1 MAGNEQR
8 FQQAMNQGHSAAW
21 DQDWKDAAAFY
32 KQALEEFPDHPKA
45 LTSLGLAL
53 YQLQDYKVSL
63 VYYQKA
69 IKVAANDPMPLEK
82 AAELYDLIGNLE
94 QSVETR
100 MRAAEVYVQNR
111 DVNKAIELWAKAVNQ
126 KPDHLMAHSRL
137 AMVYEKM
144 KQPQQAMHEYLAVAS
159 IFQANGDIP
168 KAIQAA
174 TRAQQV
180 MPESQEP
187 ARALAMIQAGQRL
200 PRPTRPNA
208 VTSPLTQPPP
218 KPQPE
223 ASKAD
228 GTQPLT
234 HSALDPIAECRQKA
248 LAAMA
253 ELLFAQDDTQ
263 QDSGPSSR
271 RGGLQSLVDGV
282 GTSTSDKRQVDQTK
296 IILHVSQAIDFQS
309 KGKHGKAL
317 EELERAVEA
326 GLDHPAAHFDLSL
339 LLWEADRLEPAVKHL
354 QRIIAHADYMMGAR
368 LLLGQV
374 YANMGKAQDAAV
386 QMLEALKLA
395 DAQMVS
401 PSLAEALRR
410 SYDPLIEA
418 FQQAGNDLQVRL
430 YNNIRE
436 ILLRSNWREQLANAR
451 AQLPA
456 AEAGS
461 PPLPLVEIF
470 TEGRSSQIVETISTI
485 NQLARTGH
493 YRTAMEVA
501 FYALKDSPTYLPLHA
516 TMADLLLRQ
525 DQLQPAIA
533 KHKIIARNYAIRGE
547 AVRSIS
553 SYRRVL
559 ELSPMDM
566 DARNHLIDLLV
577 SHGQLDQ
584 AVDEYLQLADVHY
597 SLADLTSARTACD
610 LALRISQ
617 QDASNKVMR
626 IKVLHRM
633 ADIDLQGLDW
643 RRALRSY
650 EQIRAIQPD
659 DDQACAA
666 LIELN
671 IRLGQE
677 AQSIK
682 ELDGYIGAAL
692 RSGQRDKAVQMVEQ
706 LIADNPDQPVLKR
719 RLGELYRQAGR
730 IPEAIEQLD
739 SAGELFVQKKNKNA
753 AAEAISAILALN
765 PPNVADYQRLLAQ
778 IKSE

>member
-1 MAGNEQR
+1 MAGNEHQ

-21 DQDWKDAAAFY
+21 DQDWKEAAAFY
-32 KQALEEFPDHPKA
+32 KQALQEFPEHPKA
-45 LTSLGLAL
+45 LSSLGLAL
-53 YQLQDYKVSL
+53 YQLQDYKTSL
-63 VYYQKA
+63 IHYQKA
-69 IKVAANDPMPLEK
+69 VKVSPNDPMPLEK
-82 AAELYDLIGNLE
+82 MAELYDLIGNIE
-94 QSVETR
+94 QAVETR

-111 DVNKAIELWAKAVNQ
+111 EVNKAIELWAKAVNQ

-144 KQPQQAMHEYLAVAS
+144 QQPQQAVREYLAVAS
-159 IFQANGDIP
+159 IFQASGDVP

-180 MPESQEP
+180 MPESPEP
-187 ARALAMIQAGQRL
+187 GKALSMIQAGQRL
-200 PRPTRPNA
+200 PRPTRANA
-208 VTSPLTQPPP
+208 ITAPLTLPASPTEKSVETSPLTS
-218 KPQPE
+218 
-223 ASKAD
+223 SK
-228 GTQPLT
+228 
-234 HSALDPIAECRQKA
+234 LDPIAECRQKA
-248 LAAMA
+248 LTVMA
-253 ELLFAQDDTQ
+253 SLLFDQDEPQ
-263 QDSGPSSR
+263 EKSAGSR
-271 RGGLQSLVDGV
+271 RGGLQALMDGV
-282 GTSTSDKRQVDQTK
+282 GQSDGAQKPIDQTK
-296 IILHVSQAIDFQS
+296 IILHVSQAIEMQS
-309 KGKHGKAL
+309 KGRHGKAL
-317 EELERAVEA
+317 EELERAMEA

-354 QRIIAHADYMMGAR
+354 QRIIAHADYMLGGR

-374 YANMGKAQDAAV
+374 YANMGKAQEAAV

-401 PSLAEALRR
+401 PAQAEALRR

-418 FQQAGNDLQVRL
+418 LVQQADNDLQVRL
-430 YNNIRE
+430 FNNIRE
-436 ILLRSNWREQLANAR
+436 MLLRSNWREHIANAR
-451 AQLPA
+451 EQLPVA
-456 AEAGS
+456 GPGS
-461 PPLPLVEIF
+461 PPQPLAEIL
-470 TEGRSSQIVETISTI
+470 TEGRSSQIVETIANI

-525 DQLQPAIA
+525 DQRQSAIA
-533 KHKIIARNYAIRGE
+533 KYKIIARDYSIRGE
-547 AVRSIS
+547 VLRAIS

-566 DARNHLIDLLV
+566 EARNLLIDLLV
-577 SHGQLDQ
+577 SYGQLEQ

-610 LALRISQ
+610 LALRIAQ
-617 QDASNKVMR
+617 QDTAGKAMR

-633 ADIDLQGLDW
+633 ADIDLQSLDW

-659 DDQACAA
+659 DDAACAA

-671 IRLGQE
+671 VRLGQE
-677 AQSIK
+677 AQAIK
-682 ELDGYIGAAL
+682 ELDNFIAAAI
-692 RSGQRDKAVQMVEQ
+692 RSKQREKAIQMVEQ

-719 RLGELYRQAGR
+719 RLGELYRQVGR
-730 IPEAIEQLD
+730 IPDAIEQLD
-739 SAGELFVQKKNKNA
+739 AAGELFLQKKNKNA

-765 PPNVADYQRLLAQ
+765 PSNVADYQQLLAK